1 MYLLMLASLPC
12 CPTVLTKYPSLQN
25 SPPQS
30 FFFTSGQDVNISRA
44 VMLLMICT
52 ILFGLY
58 IGTDCTRKCTWSW
71 SVPISMNAIS
81 YRLLISKHVSK
92 LFVHW
97 HRKYHSP
104 ILCRTYDVIQ
114 KHRNIM
120 TLMDITAHTSHY
132 IAASCGELT
141 RSDSKIY
148 SLERVSILRN

>member
-1 MYLLMLASLPC
+1 MYFLMLASLPC

-25 SPPQS
+25 SPPHS

-81 YRLLISKHVSK
+81 YRLLISTHVSLSFSSTGGVNTTRLYFADTQCGTKEPIRYDSYGYSGSYEPLYRSK
-92 LFVHW
+92 L
-97 HRKYHSP
+97 RGINP
-104 ILCRTYDVIQ
+104 
-114 KHRNIM
+114 
-120 TLMDITAHTSHY
+120 
-132 IAASCGELT
+132 
-141 RSDSKIY
+141 
-148 SLERVSILRN
+148 